1 MVECDLLDM
10 LENEGIIAKVKKFL
24 QDGCGCSHGTKGCQ
38 CCQQFSKEAVPSNL
52 NNCLELSRGELDLV
66 ILASIQAF
74 TNIEIIGGKRKRS
87 SRCSFP
93 YLNHPICK
101 NMFLNLYGINYSRF
115 RSLKDHYDQHGL
127 SQRVHGNCKRLP
139 HNTLHQAVT
148 EDVKN
153 FLTNYIKE
161 NAIVLPGRIPGFKND
176 DIRLLSLSDTK
187 MNVWHEFKRAC
198 EETDKQAVCYAT
210 FTKLWEQFR
219 RDFLVARPMT
229 NLCLTYQHNT
239 SKLLQSANLPDR
251 EKSDCVLAQQEHLN
265 CIHRERVFYRNTCA
279 ELKSNFE
286 RFEETIKLD
295 EQHDACSLDTT
306 VHYSFDFAQQ
316 VHIPSNPMQPGP
328 IYFTT
333 PRKCGI
339 FGVMCEAL
347 PWQVN
352 YLIDEASDVG
362 KGANTAISNVHHYF
376 QNHGLGEM
384 RVHLH
389 ADNCAGQNK
398 NNCFLWYLAWRAI
411 NQLHDSISYSF
422 LIAGHT
428 KFGPDRCF
436 GIIKRSYK
444 VSHVSSL
451 YKFAQMVE
459 SSSATGVNKAQL
471 VVPGYN

>member
-1 MVECDLLDM
+1 M
-10 LENEGIIAKVKKFL
+10 
-24 QDGCGCSHGTKGCQ
+24 
-38 CCQQFSKEAVPSNL
+38 
-52 NNCLELSRGELDLV
+52 
-66 ILASIQAF
+66 
-74 TNIEIIGGKRKRS
+74 
-87 SRCSFP
+87 
-93 YLNHPICK
+93 
-101 NMFLNLYGINYSRF
+101 
-115 RSLKDHYDQHGL
+115 
-127 SQRVHGNCKRLP
+127 
-139 HNTLHQAVT
+139 
-148 EDVKN
+148 
-153 FLTNYIKE
+153 
-161 NAIVLPGRIPGFKND
+161 
-176 DIRLLSLSDTK
+176 
-187 MNVWHEFKRAC
+187 
-198 EETDKQAVCYAT
+198 
-210 FTKLWEQFR
+210 
-219 RDFLVARPMT
+219 
-229 NLCLTYQHNT
+229 

-265 CIHRERVFYRNTCA
+265 CIHRERVFYRNTCG

-286 RFEETIKLD
+286 RFEETIELD
-295 EQHDACSLDTT
+295 EQHDACSLNTT
-306 VHYSFDFAQQ
+306 IHYSFDFAQQ

-347 PWQVN
+347 PRQVN
-352 YLIDEASDVG
+352 YLIDKASDVG

-471 VVPGYN
+471 VVPGYNWSAFLEQYFRKFSDTSPEQSFLLPKNAAILPPAVLPAKLNPQGLCEEHKQYLYREIRQFCKPQTEDLVAPAP